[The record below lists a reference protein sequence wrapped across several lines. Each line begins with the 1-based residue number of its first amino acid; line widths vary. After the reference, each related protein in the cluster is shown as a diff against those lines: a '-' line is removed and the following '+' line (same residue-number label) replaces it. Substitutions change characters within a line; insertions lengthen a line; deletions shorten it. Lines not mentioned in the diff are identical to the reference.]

1 MGLRAFH
8 YMTSLSNYRSQGW
21 KACVGYPAELIEW
34 RASVPRGHAERTA
47 WQLPA
52 EKAADCRHVS
62 KAASNGLILLLW
74 NELFIPT
81 DSGEQSY
88 PQTEQ
93 REMTA
98 FNKPA
103 CTSSLLT
110 PSSHPKGLRLSFLV
124 ISMPYRQFAIPLPP
138 LIGIDKCLLLWQD
151 HGQSCKNW
159 AWYSLSLKETDLV
172 IRFSDF
178 SGDKQGMK

>member
-1 MGLRAFH
+1 MCISF
-8 YMTSLSNYRSQGW
+8 
-21 KACVGYPAELIEW
+21 
-34 RASVPRGHAERTA
+34 
-47 WQLPA
+47 
-52 EKAADCRHVS
+52 CRQVS

-110 PSSHPKGLRLSFLV
+110 PSSHPKGLRLF
-124 ISMPYRQFAIPLPP
+124 
-138 LIGIDKCLLLWQD
+138 
-151 HGQSCKNW
+151 SC
-159 AWYSLSLKETDLV
+159 
-172 IRFSDF
+172 DF
-178 SGDKQGMK
+178 NALQAVCHTIAPADWH